1 MLSLVPT
8 FLFQAVICS
17 EMVEGIVN
25 LYTHVWNELPG
36 CLDNKQNAFKFI
48 KLSKTAL
55 FVLRSLLKETED
67 IHSKRRSLAY
77 FIKYLFDSFI
87 WKEFL

>member
-1 MLSLVPT
+1 MLSLVPK

-48 KLSKTAL
+48 KLSKRL
-55 FVLRSLLKETED
+55 F
-67 IHSKRRSLAY
+67 
-77 FIKYLFDSFI
+77 LFLDLS
-87 WKEFL
+87 